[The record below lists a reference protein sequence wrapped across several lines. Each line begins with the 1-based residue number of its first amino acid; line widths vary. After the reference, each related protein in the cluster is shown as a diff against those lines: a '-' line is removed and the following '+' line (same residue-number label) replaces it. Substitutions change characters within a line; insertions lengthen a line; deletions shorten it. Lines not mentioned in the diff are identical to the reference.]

1 MKQAFQTVTSAQ
13 GEEILDWRSN
23 TIIDALFYYAHVSPD
38 LQLYT
43 LLGDGE
49 NETDSAT
56 AEQLAVGSRAMAGWL
71 RRLLPCGARV
81 ILLYD
86 NSLDYVRGLLGCLSA
101 GLTPV
106 SGVYP
111 KAFGARDR
119 FLAIRDDCQ
128 AKAVIGNRSVLAEF
142 QPVCPD
148 ISGRDPLL
156 WIPTDKIRSSEDL
169 CVVPSHDDLALI
181 QYTSG
186 STRTPR
192 GVMLSHRNIAHNLF
206 RQAETFGY
214 RRGDCGVNWLP
225 LSHDMGLIGGA
236 LMTLAA
242 GGRCVL
248 LAPEH
253 VVESPIRWLRA
264 ISRYRATLSGGPN
277 FAYGMC
283 ARLSSSS
290 EFHDLD
296 LSSWEVAFNG
306 AEYIHP
312 ETVKN
317 FSSRFSRYGF
327 KANAF
332 FACYGLAEATLLV
345 TATNRGKGI
354 DFRSFSRTELAAG
367 QAKEPVD
374 AHDARLLVSCGVAPT
389 DIHVCIAEEN
399 TEAVLPDGSIG
410 EIRVSGPGV
419 GLGYV
424 NRPLENKTVFEAHVP
439 GTKTPYLRTGDNGFI
454 LDGALYVIGRQDGR
468 IIIDGKAYE
477 PEDVVACLEPIQKD
491 IRLFSTVVFVETVD
505 DQPYLVVATEPTTA
519 SLLES
524 DVLGRAIGEVLCAIY
539 PVKGCRC
546 IFLKVGAVLKTPSGK
561 VRTTE
566 TRDALLRGSISEIS
580 QYLYRVS
587 GSAKVRILRISKD
600 KI

>member
-1 MKQAFQTVTSAQ
+1 MNQTFQTVTSAQ

-23 TIIDALFYYAHVSPD
+23 TIIHALSYYAHVSPD

-71 RRLLPCGARV
+71 RRLLPHGARV
-81 ILLYD
+81 ILLYE
-86 NSLDYVRGLLGCLSA
+86 NSLDYIRGLLGCLSA

-148 ISGRDPLL
+148 ISGCEPLL

-169 CVVPSHDDLALI
+169 YIVPSHDDLALI

-192 GVMLSHRNIAHNLF
+192 GVMLSHRNIVHNLF

-248 LAPEH
+248 LSPEH

-283 ARLSSSS
+283 ARLNSSS

-317 FSSRFSRYGF
+317 FSSEFSRYGF
-327 KANAF
+327 KASAF

-345 TATNRGKGI
+345 AASSRGKGI
-354 DFRSFSRTELAAG
+354 EFQSFSRTNLADG
-367 QAKEPVD
+367 RAKEPSDV
-374 AHDARLLVSCGVAPT
+374 HDARLLVSCGVAPT
-389 DIHVCIAEEN
+389 DVHVCITEEN
-399 TEAVLPDGSIG
+399 TEAVLPEGSIG

-424 NRPLENKTVFEAHVP
+424 NRPFENTTVFAAYVP
-439 GTKTPYLRTGDNGFI
+439 GTTTPYLRTGDSGFI
-454 LDGALYVIGRQDGR
+454 LDGALYVTGRQDGR
-468 IIIDGKAYE
+468 IIIEGKAYE
-477 PEDVVACLEPIQKD
+477 PEDVIACLESFQND
-491 IRLFSTVVFVETVD
+491 IRLFSTVVFVETID
-505 DQPYLVVATEPTTA
+505 DQPHLVIAAESAAVP
-519 SLLES
+519 LLEPEI
-524 DVLGRAIGEVLCAIY
+524 LGRAIGEALCAIY

-561 VRTTE
+561 VRMTE
-566 TRDALLRGSISEIS
+566 TRDELLKGGISAIS
-580 QYLYRVS
+580 QYFYIAS
-587 GSAKVRILRISKD
+587 GSAKVRILQISED